1 MNQEDISEL
10 WDLISEHQCSVV
22 SRIEIVNTDITT
34 LAVDAIVNAANNS
47 LFGGGGVDGAIHRA
61 AGEKLLE
68 ECMAL
73 DGCEKGKAVLTGGY
87 SLPAMHVIHTV
98 GPVWMGGGARES
110 DLLCSCYYECLQI
123 AQEND
128 FSSIAFPAIS
138 CGVFGFPISAAA
150 MIAVNVVTAFLQNNQ
165 KLKVI
170 FACYNDMVHDAL
182 TEAFRQRCEEM
193 RSSN

>member
-10 WDLISEHQCSVV
+10 WDLIAEHQRSVV
-22 SRIEIVNTDITT
+22 SRIEIVETDITT
-34 LAVDAIVNAANNS
+34 LAVEAIVNAANNS
-47 LFGGGGVDGAIHRA
+47 LLGGGGVDGAIHRA

-73 DGCEKGKAVLTGGY
+73 DGCETGKSVLTGGY
-87 SLPAMHVIHTV
+87 SLPARHVIHTV
-98 GPVWMGGGARES
+98 GPVWTGGGARES

-138 CGVFGFPISAAA
+138 CGVFGFPIPAAA
-150 MIAVNVVTAFLQNNQ
+150 TIAVNVVTTFLQNNQ

-170 FACYNDMVHDAL
+170 FACYNDTVHDAL
-182 TEAFRQRCEEM
+182 AEAFRQRCDEM
-193 RSSN
+193 RCGN

>member
-73 DGCEKGKAVLTGGY
+73 DGCETGKAVLTGGY
-87 SLPAMHVIHTV
+87 SLPARHVIHTV

-150 MIAVNVVTAFLQNNQ
+150 TIAINTVVSFLQNNAT
-165 KLKVI
+165 LKVI
-170 FACYNDMVHDAL
+170 YTCFNDAVKNVLEEAL
-182 TEAFRQRCEEM
+182 YQRYGYKEIKK
-193 RSSN
+193 